1 MVCNKTKI
9 RIIGISALVLGL
21 YCLQMS
27 DIEHISKQQQL
38 ASMEVENIDASII
51 LQEESVFEKRIR
63 NYEYAAL
70 ASIAIFFLCFFTVPF
85 VKGRIQ

>member
-1 MVCNKTKI
+1 
-9 RIIGISALVLGL
+9 
-21 YCLQMS
+21 
-27 DIEHISKQQQL
+27 
-38 ASMEVENIDASII
+38 MEVENIDASII

-85 VKGRIQ
+85 VKDRIQ